1 MAARQLISN
10 TLYPLAN
17 IIYNS
22 RNTGNYFLDQVT
34 RVRQKLSNY
43 DGTVFHT
50 GEYTVCTYSP
60 NVIRAPNKIQPALDL
75 CNASLGFWV
84 AVFRSSSATLNMP

>member
-1 MAARQLISN
+1 MAARQLLGN
-10 TLYPLAN
+10 TLYLLAN

-50 GEYTVCTYSP
+50 GEYTVPTH
-60 NVIRAPNKIQPALDL
+60 LM
-75 CNASLGFWV
+75 
-84 AVFRSSSATLNMP
+84 SSEPLTKSSRL